1 MHGKC
6 RRHGFVRR
14 GLTAALCAAAVAVS
28 ACGSSASSSSTDG
41 GTTADS
47 SGTSGSGVP
56 TAVAAQLSKYSAVPT
71 FTAPGPA
78 FDARKAAGKTIFN
91 IPFSSSVPFLVTV
104 DKAIQAEAAKY
115 GIKFVEYTNNGTPTE
130 WARGIQQA
138 INQKASVILLEGA
151 PDPRLLG
158 PQLKAAKAA
167 GIPVEVTHFLDVSS
181 PTPAGVTG
189 QVPVDFSTAM
199 RLEADQAIAQTDG
212 KADVLVIAAPDI
224 PSAAT
229 LHTAIVDEFTQQ
241 CPQCKVTYANVAIP
255 DWATKVQT
263 TVQSALVSNPKI
275 NYILPEYDSMTQF
288 AAPAIIAAG
297 KAGKVHMATLNGT
310 PFALKMIET
319 GNILSMDIGENLDWL
334 AWADL
339 DQAMRLMLGL
349 QPVKSE
355 HTPLR
360 VFTKAN
366 VAETGTPPAYNQG
379 YGTAYLSG
387 YTKLWSGG

>member
-1 MHGKC
+1 MHGKG
-6 RRHGFVRR
+6 RRYSFVLWA
-14 GLTAALCAAAVAVS
+14 LTAAISVAAVALA
-28 ACGSSASSSSTDG
+28 ACGSTQSSSGGAGSTATPASSA
-41 GTTADS
+41 ADA
-47 SGTSGSGVP
+47 VP
-56 TAVAAQLSKYSAVPT
+56 AAVTEQLSKDSAVPT

-78 FDARKAAGKTIFN
+78 FDAHKAAGKTIFN

-115 GIKFVEYTNNGTPTE
+115 GIKVVEYTNNGTPTE
-130 WARGIQQA
+130 WGRGIQQA
-138 INQKASVILLEGA
+138 INQKASLILLEGA

-158 PQLKAAKAA
+158 PQLSAAKAA

-181 PTPAGVTG
+181 PTPAGVTA
-189 QVPVDFSTAM
+189 QVPVDFAEAM
-199 RLEADQAIAQTDG
+199 RLEADQAIAQTGG

-229 LHTAIVDEFTQQ
+229 LHTAIADEFTQQ
-241 CPQCKVTYANVAIP
+241 CPHCKVTYANVAIP

-263 TVQSALVSNPKI
+263 TVQSALVSDPNI
-275 NYILPEYDSMTQF
+275 NYVLPEYDSMTQF

-339 DQAMRLMLGL
+339 DQGMRLMLAL
-349 QPVKSE
+349 APVKSE
-355 HTPLR
+355 NTPLR

-366 VAETGTPPAYNQG
+366 VADTGTPPVYNKG
-379 YGTAYLSG
+379 YGTAYISG